1 MVDNLNGDLLRLARQ
16 YRGFD
21 QKELAAILKVDAATL
36 SRAENGIVEPSISTI
51 ENAAHVLKFP
61 VEFFYL
67 ADRVFGLPL
76 SSHPMWRKRKSV
88 SQREKDQA
96 LAEFNLR
103 ILHLRR
109 LLRALEF
116 APKLPL
122 PRYEVDDY
130 QGDIE
135 AIAANVRTAWQVP
148 RGPIQN
154 LTAIAE
160 SAGIIVFHTDLD
172 QSDIDGA
179 TIQVPDLPPCIFLNR
194 NMPADRM
201 RFSLAHEIGH
211 LVMHRFPSEDMET
224 EANKFAA
231 ALLVPRSDV
240 HNDFAARRI
249 DLQRLAQLKPVWKVA
264 MQSLLMRATELG
276 FVDKARAP
284 YIWRQFNYHRY
295 KTREPAELDFQ
306 RETPVLV
313 QRLFD
318 LHLND
323 LGYTA
328 AEVAKALYA
337 YIPVL
342 SDLYNVAPES
352 SARSGLRL
360 VT

>member
-1 MVDNLNGDLLRLARQ
+1 MVDKLNGDLLRLARQ

-21 QKELAAILKVDAATL
+21 QKELAASLNVDAATI
-36 SRAENGIVEPSISTI
+36 SRAENGVVEPTKATI
-51 ENAAHVLKFP
+51 QLASEKLGFP

-67 ADRVFGLPL
+67 SDRVFGLPL

-88 SQREKDQA
+88 TQRDRDQA

-109 LLRALEF
+109 LLRSLEF

-135 AIAANVRTAWQVP
+135 AIAAAIRLAWQVP
-148 RGPIQN
+148 RGPIQD
-154 LTAIAE
+154 LTAVAE
-160 SAGIIVFHTDLD
+160 SAGIIVFNIDSE

-179 TIQVPDLPPCIFLNR
+179 TIQVPDLPPCVFLNK

-211 LVMHRFPSEDMET
+211 IVMHRFPSEDMEV

-231 ALLVPRSDV
+231 ALLVPRNDV

-249 DLQRLAQLKPVWKVA
+249 DLQRLAQLKPIWKVA

-276 FVDKARAP
+276 YLDKSRAP

-295 KTREPAELDFQ
+295 KTREPAELDFP
-306 RETPVLV
+306 RERPVLV

-318 LHLND
+318 LHSND
-323 LGYTA
+323 LGYTPS
-328 AEVAKALYA
+328 ELAKALFA
-337 YIPVL
+337 RFADL
-342 SDLYNVAPES
+342 SALYGLSEPQQ
-352 SARSGLRL
+352 RSVLRL